1 MAYGYLN
8 DIMKL
13 APKYA
18 QGLVLTLQLRHAEQ
32 FNSKSDYHLGYR
44 IDKRYRISM
53 TWHKKNLE
61 RERIL
66 TNEILHKYGMAY

>member
-1 MAYGYLN
+1 
-8 DIMKL
+8 MKL

-44 IDKRYRISM
+44 QALSDVYDLAQEESRTGKDI
-53 TWHKKNLE
+53 N
-61 RERIL
+61 
-66 TNEILHKYGMAY
+66 